1 MKEMPNY
8 VTKQHRFFFL
18 LLQCYSYKSMQSC
31 NILIQIDLFCAA
43 ENRLSQMPLKSSANR
58 LPKSP
63 HPTDVSGARFFT
75 HAVI

>member
-8 VTKQHRFFFL
+8 VTKQHSFL

-31 NILIQIDLFCAA
+31 NVLIQMDLFCAA

-58 LPKSP
+58 HPKSP